1 MGVRSDSISARRRPV
16 RVQDHLAQV
25 PLFNELP
32 GADLEPI
39 ARGTT
44 EVNVARG
51 EIIFRRG
58 EPCVGFHIV
67 VYGQIKLMFVSSAG
81 DEKVVRLIGPGDSFG
96 EALMF
101 MGKDY
106 IVTAQA
112 LADTLLLHV
121 GREVLLTEM
130 ERRPSVA
137 RKMLA
142 GLSQRLHSLMG
153 DVEAYSLRSGAQ
165 RVIGYLLKDPD
176 MTEGRPFRLEASK
189 SVIASRLNLTPEHFS
204 RILRELTD
212 RKLIRVRGREITA
225 LNMDALVN
233 YRG

>member
-1 MGVRSDSISARRRPV
+1 M

-32 GADLEPI
+32 SVDLDPI

-44 EVNVARG
+44 EINITRG
-51 EIIFRRG
+51 DVVFRRG
-58 EPCVGFHIV
+58 DPCTGFHVV
-67 VYGQIKLMFVSSAG
+67 VYGQIKLMFVSSTG

-112 LADTLLLHV
+112 LSDTLLLHV
-121 GREVLLTEM
+121 SREALLSEL

-142 GLSQRLHSLMG
+142 GLSQRLHTLMG

-176 MTEGRPFRLEASK
+176 MREGHPFRLEASK

-204 RILRELTD
+204 RILRDLTD
-212 RKLIRVRGREITA
+212 RHFIRVRGREITV
-225 LNMDALVN
+225 LNMGALVN

>member
-1 MGVRSDSISARRRPV
+1 VRI
-16 RVQDHLAQV
+16 QDHLAQV

-32 GADLEPI
+32 SADLDTI
-39 ARGTT
+39 ARGTE
-44 EVNVARG
+44 EVSVARG
-51 EIIFRRG
+51 ELVFRRG
-58 EPCVGFHIV
+58 EPCSGFHVV

-81 DEKVVRLIGPGDSFG
+81 DEKVVRMIGPGDTFG

-101 MGKDY
+101 MGKPY

-112 LADTLLLHV
+112 LTDTLLLHV
-121 GREVLLTEM
+121 GREVLVSEL

-142 GLSQRLHSLMG
+142 GLSMRLHSLMA
-153 DVEAYSLRSGAQ
+153 DIEAYSLRSGVQ
-165 RVIGYLLKDPD
+165 RVIGYLLNDPD
-176 MTEGRPFRLEASK
+176 MREGHPFRLEASK

-212 RKLIRVRGREITA
+212 RHLIRVRGREITV
-225 LNMDALVN
+225 LDMDALRN
-233 YRG
+233 FRG

>member
-1 MGVRSDSISARRRPV
+1 MRIDSISARRRPV
-16 RVQDHLAQV
+16 RIQDHLAQV

-32 GADLEPI
+32 SADLDPI

-44 EVNVARG
+44 EINVARG
-51 EIIFRRG
+51 EIVFRRG

-121 GREVLLTEM
+121 GREVLFTELD
-130 ERRPSVA
+130 RRPSVA

-142 GLSQRLHSLMG
+142 GLSQRLHTLMG

-176 MTEGRPFRLEASK
+176 MSEGHPFRLEASK

-212 RKLIRVRGREITA
+212 RHLIRVRGREITV
-225 LNMDALVN
+225 LDMEALVN